1 MNETNGGLTRDRRA
15 GPRRAGLR
23 VAAVAAIAPLVL
35 LAAACGGSG
44 GGSGSNA
51 TAGTSANQDLLAYAR
66 CMRSHGVPG
75 FPDPGPKGQVPKTA
89 VVRAFSSTS
98 NSVVQSASTACQHL
112 MPPSGLGPQ
121 RPQLSASQQQQ
132 LQAQVLRAARCIRS
146 HGVPNLPDPTVDSHG
161 DISVGGNVNT
171 NSPQFKSAEQ
181 ACLHLI
187 PARYRPGGGS

>member
-1 MNETNGGLTRDRRA
+1 MNETTGGPTRDRRA
-15 GPRRAGLR
+15 GPRRARLR
-23 VAAVAAIAPLVL
+23 VAAVAAIAPLVV
-35 LAAACGGSG
+35 LAAACGSG

-75 FPDPGPKGQVPKTA
+75 FPDPGPNGQVPKTA
-89 VVRAFSSTS
+89 VVSAFRSTS
-98 NSVVQSASTACQHL
+98 NSVAQSASKACQQL
-112 MPPSGLGPQ
+112 MPQGGLGPQ
-121 RPQLSASQQQQ
+121 RPQLSTSQQQQ

-171 NSPQFKSAEQ
+171 NSPHFKSAAQ